1 MTVRS
6 LFDRTFHDT
15 VKDGT
20 NDEGGPSGGVSWEG
34 GGVSRTRAQ
43 APHAPR
49 WSAEKTCGQSNPF
62 ETFMQTARQLL
73 PCTHPTADSEGHCV
87 LALSGSIDNIAG

>member
-34 GGVSRTRAQ
+34 GGCFQNSCTSSTC
-43 APHAPR
+43 
-49 WSAEKTCGQSNPF
+49 SALVGRENL
-62 ETFMQTARQLL
+62 R
-73 PCTHPTADSEGHCV
+73 
-87 LALSGSIDNIAG
+87 SIESL